1 MQFMFNLS
9 NMAALSLGVQSS
21 LPSAA
26 CGIELPL
33 MCACC
38 SFVSSSCHDGPF
50 VVHLLCDRA
59 LCVCVCVVFC
69 EYFLCE
75 YAYIYSVLGTHRRE
89 TGLIFPAAQN
99 YPKHVRKCLL
109 CCCSYFL
116 PLFFAILQL
125 YTPQAPATS
134 THSGTWHFLNGEPSR
149 TTPRARAAA
158 TNFAQIFMRL

>member
-38 SFVSSSCHDGPF
+38 SFVSGSCHDGPF

-59 LCVCVCVVFC
+59 LCVCVCVLCSVSISCVNMHIYTAYLVHTAEKRVLFFPRRKITRNTC
-69 EYFLCE
+69 ESVCCVVVVTFFPYFL
-75 YAYIYSVLGTHRRE
+75 L
-89 TGLIFPAAQN
+89 F
-99 YPKHVRKCLL
+99 
-109 CCCSYFL
+109 CSYIL
-116 PLFFAILQL
+116 HKHPPRHLALFK
-125 YTPQAPATS
+125 
-134 THSGTWHFLNGEPSR
+134 W
-149 TTPRARAAA
+149 
-158 TNFAQIFMRL
+158 